1 MSFLWAAVAGT
12 LSGMIGAMGLGGG
25 GVLIIYLTLFLGMEQ
40 GIAQGVNLIFFI
52 PSAVIALIIYSR
64 KKMIA
69 WKAAIP
75 AAVLGV
81 AGAWLGTYLS
91 SLIDGYWLSK
101 LFGGLLLIMGVMQLF
116 YKKEKGGDSAD
127 SKKDLSSGSHRQ
139 GESIPFLLPICYNIM
154 KQYYTFSEVSY
165 ERDSSWLRAVGFLHR
180 LVLK

>member
-1 MSFLWAAVAGT
+1 MSFLWAAAAGT

-52 PSAVIALIIYSR
+52 PSAVIALIVYSR

-81 AGAWLGTYLS
+81 AGAWL
-91 SLIDGYWLSK
+91 GYWLSK

-116 YKKEKGGDSAD
+116 YKKEKGGDSAG
-127 SKKDLSSGSHRQ
+127 SKKDLSSSSHRQ
-139 GESIPFLLPICYNIM
+139 GE
-154 KQYYTFSEVSY
+154 
-165 ERDSSWLRAVGFLHR
+165 
-180 LVLK
+180 

>member
-1 MSFLWAAVAGT
+1 MSFLWAAAAGT

-101 LFGGLLLIMGVMQLF
+101 LFGGLLLVMGVMQIF
-116 YKKEKGGDSAD
+116 YKKKEEK
-127 SKKDLSSGSHRQ
+127 KPSGKEKEH
-139 GESIPFLLPICYNIM
+139 
-154 KQYYTFSEVSY
+154 
-165 ERDSSWLRAVGFLHR
+165 
-180 LVLK
+180 

>member
-1 MSFLWAAVAGT
+1 MSFLWAAAAGT

-91 SLIDGYWLSK
+91 SL
-101 LFGGLLLIMGVMQLF
+101 LLIMGVMQLF

-139 GESIPFLLPICYNIM
+139 GE
-154 KQYYTFSEVSY
+154 
-165 ERDSSWLRAVGFLHR
+165 
-180 LVLK
+180 

>member
-1 MSFLWAAVAGT
+1 MSFLWAAAAGT

-52 PSAVIALIIYSR
+52 PSAVIALIVYSR
-64 KKMIA
+64 KKMID

-101 LFGGLLLIMGVMQLF
+101 LFGGQLLIMGVMQLF
-116 YKKEKGGDSAD
+116 YKKEKGGDSAG
-127 SKKDLSSGSHRQ
+127 SKKDLSSSSHRQ
-139 GESIPFLLPICYNIM
+139 GE
-154 KQYYTFSEVSY
+154 
-165 ERDSSWLRAVGFLHR
+165 
-180 LVLK
+180 